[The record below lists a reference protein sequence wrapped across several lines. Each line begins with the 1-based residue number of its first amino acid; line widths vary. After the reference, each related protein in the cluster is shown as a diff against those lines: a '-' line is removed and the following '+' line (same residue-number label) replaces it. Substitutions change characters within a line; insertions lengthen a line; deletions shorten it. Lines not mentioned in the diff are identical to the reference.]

1 MAGKVYTFTM
11 EQPLESYKYLYV
23 PVNELDKILPEVEG
37 YIRRG
42 LGDEITYE
50 QIVQALMDQDITLWI
65 VWKNGIIAV
74 YITRVSE
81 FHGIRYYEVIAMSGK
96 DVLDWLDPALENVEK
111 TARGLGVDRLRFM
124 GRDGWLKMF
133 QKRGFEK
140 THIVMQKVL

>member
-1 MAGKVYTFTM
+1 MV
-11 EQPLESYKYLYV
+11 QPLQSYKYLYV
-23 PVNELDKILPEVEG
+23 PTDELDEVLPEVEG
-37 YIRRG
+37 YIKRG
-42 LGDEITYE
+42 LGDEVTYD
-50 QIVQALMDQDITLWI
+50 QIVKGLKVKDITLWI

-81 FHGIRYYEVIAMSGK
+81 FHEIKYFEVIAMSGK

-111 TARGLGVDRLRFM
+111 TARSLGVDRLRFM

-133 QKRGFEK
+133 QKRGFKK